1 MTSKTDL
8 LVSRAYPD
16 HESESE
22 MVREG
27 FEPSGRLK
35 QSSGGQHNLDAPFAV
50 KDGEKADEAE
60 QLWKER
66 DYTHDDE

>member
-1 MTSKTDL
+1 
-8 LVSRAYPD
+8 
-16 HESESE
+16 